1 MYRLASSFAQEHD
14 RAFPR
19 WGTSSL
25 STPEITSRL
34 RVRGT
39 PCFIRFSSRGR
50 ASSYRSVPS
59 TMTWNRSGVCVVGRR
74 RDNRRRPKERTLI
87 FIHHANRHVRHGFPR
102 HVAASVVEVELL
114 ESRDGDRHEMTRRA
128 ENRCATTR
136 TFFDRRF
143 RTSSS

>member
-1 MYRLASSFAQEHD
+1 MYRLASSFAQEHN

-25 STPEITSRL
+25 STLDITSRL

-39 PCFIRFSSRGR
+39 PLFHQIQFPRKSVILP
-50 ASSYRSVPS
+50 VPS
-59 TMTWNRSGVCVVGRR
+59 TMTWNRSGVCIVGRR
-74 RDNRRRPKERTLI
+74 RDNRRLPQERTLI